1 LKEPSIQVGRRLDDQ
16 FLEEEDPP
24 MVAQSEDIE
33 GNPSFASPTFEC
45 FFNSPRQPVF
55 PLFRDGEGE
64 EHCVV
69 LGQGEARADLGLS
82 KATVVGP
89 GPQASELE
97 GQDEEHINLVEVGAN
112 QSDDEFGY

>member
-1 LKEPSIQVGRRLDDQ
+1 LKEPLIQVGRRLDDQ

-33 GNPSFASPTFEC
+33 GNPSFASPMFEC

-55 PLFRDGEGE
+55 LLFSDGEGE

-69 LGQGEARADLGLS
+69 LGQGEVRADLGLS